1 MSMFLPLN
9 IVEADIT
16 DSNKSNLWRASKFT
30 TRYPLNGLRGNLY
43 KNTMTLFMSEVLFRV
58 LKDGAN
64 EEGLYDSLAKQI
76 LTLDAV
82 ESDFSNF
89 HIWFLLELCKSLGFE
104 AEFDS
109 LSSFAGEHLMILES
123 FIQSDFSEAM
133 LIPLNGQ
140 TRSEISQVILRYIEF
155 HSESALNIKSLKVLH
170 EIFA

>member
-16 DSNKSNLWRASKFT
+16 DSNKSTLWRANKFSS
-30 TRYPLNGLRGNLY
+30 RYPLNGLRGNLY

-64 EEGLYDSLAKQI
+64 EEGLYDTIAKHI
-76 LTLDAV
+76 LTLDAI

-109 LSSFAGEHLMILES
+109 ISSFSGEHLMILES
-123 FIQSDFSEAM
+123 FIQADFSEAM

-140 TRSEISQVILRYIEF
+140 TRSEIAEVIIRYIEH
-155 HSESALNIKSLKVLH
+155 HSESVLNIKSLKVLH